1 MIEWSDQKVD
11 EQEVAIFFIVMQKMK
26 KKKNSRDG
34 FYRFLQISQIVV
46 W

>member
-11 EQEVAIFFIVMQKMK
+11 EQEVAIYFYCDA
-26 KKKNSRDG
+26 KNEKFKDG
-34 FYRFLQISQIVV
+34 FHRFLQMSQIVV

>member
-11 EQEVAIFFIVMQKMK
+11 GKVVAIFFIAMQKIK
-26 KKKNSRDG
+26 EKNSKDG
-34 FYRFLQISQIVV
+34 LHRVLQISQIVV